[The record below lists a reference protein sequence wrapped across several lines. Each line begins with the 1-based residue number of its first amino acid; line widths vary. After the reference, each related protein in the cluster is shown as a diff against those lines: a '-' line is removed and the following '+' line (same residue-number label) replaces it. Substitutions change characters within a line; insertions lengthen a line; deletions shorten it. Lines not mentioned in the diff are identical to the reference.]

1 MKLFSPQQMPN
12 KHEWTSIGD
21 LLLDL
26 PHDFWI
32 FRHFHC
38 FRMVRDRRT
47 WLQLSDMVKAVVTM
61 EPWRHWRAENMD
73 SSAGSF
79 IAVIC
84 WNKTFSQMSGLYMFI
99 SGFLG
104 CFFLM
109 ESKQDPLPVRF
120 YLWPSTHV
128 MFLQDSANFQPNPP
142 IPAWFFGAPGHP
154 RGTHRAPTPSSHGR
168 RHGRRRCGG
177 GAAAGAPEPGAGG
190 AGAGGT
196 GERPWALWG
205 LIINKVN

>member
-47 WLQLSDMVKAVVTM
+47 WLRLSDIVKAVVTM

-104 CFFLM
+104 CFFNGIKTRSTS
-109 ESKQDPLPVRF
+109 SKILPLAQHSCYVSTRF
-120 YLWPSTHV
+120 SQFPAESTHPSLV
-128 MFLQDSANFQPNPP
+128 FRCP
-142 IPAWFFGAPGHP
+142 GAPTGHP
-154 RGTHRAPTPSSHGR
+154 PGTHAILPWPPPWPAAL
-168 RHGRRRCGG
+168 RRRCCGWG
-177 GAAAGAPEPGAGG
+177 PGAGSWRCWSWRNWRK
-190 AGAGGT
+190 AMGT
-196 GERPWALWG
+196 LG
-205 LIINKVN
+205 INH